1 MKNETNATKPKQI
14 AVLFGGRS
22 PEYTVS
28 LQSAYA
34 IITHMDR
41 EKFAPTPIGI
51 TPSGEWFLFRGHPDR
66 IPNDTWYKEEDCVPV
81 TLSLSPR
88 GLYLQDSVRQNTC
101 DSLRHPKIDAVFPV
115 LHGRNGEDGTV
126 QGMFRLAG
134 IPVVGCDVLASALCM
149 DKDKAHRL
157 VSAAGIRV
165 PKARVLSR
173 NFFRQENAD
182 LRENIDSDSLRTQAD
197 EIGYPLFVKPVRA
210 GSSFGITRVTDAAA
224 LPDAVE
230 KALQYDDSVIL
241 EEAIPGFEVGCA
253 VLGNDRLTLG
263 GPDEIELSEGFF
275 DYTEKYTLKTSAI
288 HVPARIDADK
298 ALQIRQNA
306 ARIYRTLGCR
316 GFARVDMF
324 LTPSGEIVFNEVNTI
339 PGFTDHSR
347 FPNMLKAEG
356 LTFEEIITE
365 TIELALESDYE
376 QY

>member
-1 MKNETNATKPKQI
+1 MKNMTTAIKPKQI

-22 PEYTVS
+22 PEYAVS

-34 IITHMDR
+34 VITHMNR
-41 EKFAPTPIGI
+41 EKFTPLPIGI
-51 TPSGEWFLFRGHPDR
+51 TPSGEWFLFQGRPDR
-66 IPNDTWYKEEDCVPV
+66 ISNDTWYKEEDCVPV
-81 TLSLSPR
+81 TLSLSPA
-88 GLYLQDSVRQNTC
+88 GLCLRDSVNPNNSDPFC
-101 DSLRHPKIDAVFPV
+101 PWKPDAVFPV

-149 DKDKAHRL
+149 DKDRAHRL
-157 VSAAGIRV
+157 VSTAGIRV
-165 PKARVLSR
+165 PKAKVLSR
-173 NFFRQENAD
+173 NFSRQENAD
-182 LRENIDSDSLRTQAD
+182 LRENIGSDSLWTQAD

-241 EEAIPGFEVGCA
+241 EEAVPGFEVGCA

-298 ALQIRQNA
+298 ALQIRQTA

-356 LTFEEIITE
+356 LTFEEIITSA
-365 TIELALESDYE
+365 IELALESNHE